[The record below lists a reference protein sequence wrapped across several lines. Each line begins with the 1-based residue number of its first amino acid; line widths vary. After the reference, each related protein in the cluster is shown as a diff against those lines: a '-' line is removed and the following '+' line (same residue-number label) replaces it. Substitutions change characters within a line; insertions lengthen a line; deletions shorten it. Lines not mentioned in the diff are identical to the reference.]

1 MGLIAEPTSAYAALR
16 LLREA
21 GVDVN
26 DFIAVLTG
34 SGLKFYDMK
43 FYDIVARLRT

>member
-1 MGLIAEPTSAYAALR
+1 MGLIAEPTSASAYAALR

-34 SGLKFYDMK
+34 SGLKFYD
-43 FYDIVARLRT
+43 IAARLRT